1 MAVNRREFLQ
11 SGAAFALSGA
21 ATRFA
26 PEVSR
31 SIALAAVGDCMITR
45 RISML
50 DSPAF
55 LDLIDVLRSADVA
68 IGNFEMTLAESDAP
82 PSYHEGCAYVHL
94 RADSPDNRLI
104 ADELKW
110 AGFKL
115 MGLANNHS
123 LDFAA
128 QGMFSTIDKFD
139 KEGLAHS
146 GTGSDLAEARAPG
159 YFDSPRG
166 RVALVAC
173 ASTFP
178 DYTQA
183 ADGNG
188 EVVGRPGLNPVRLR
202 TTYRVTA
209 AQLESLRAIATT
221 IGATAPPAATP
232 ANEMRFLNHSFVAGT
247 PTGAEVIA
255 DPDDTSAQ
263 AASVRRAGRNS
274 DLTVIGIHAHEAD
287 RAPEVPSRF
296 LQPFA
301 HAMIDAGADAFIGHG
316 PHVLRGIEI
325 YKNRP
330 IFYSLGNFIFH
341 GESARQIPSEIYRE
355 CKVAGNDPSDVFDKV
370 LGGFSAAPYWQTVV
384 PVATFENRKL
394 TALKLYPV
402 TLNPNLSRSMR
413 GTPELAQGQEAS
425 QIIATIAR
433 LSEPFRTTIR
443 FDNGVGIVV
452 V

>member
-11 SGAAFALSGA
+11 SGAAFALAGA
-21 ATRFA
+21 ASRFA
-26 PEVSR
+26 PAVSR
-31 SIALAAVGDCMITR
+31 PITLAAVGDCMINR
-45 RISML
+45 RVSML

-55 LDLIDVLRSADVA
+55 LELVQILRSADVA
-68 IGNFEMTLAESDAP
+68 VGNFEMTLAESDAP

-94 RADSPDNRLI
+94 RADGPDNRFI
-104 ADELKW
+104 VDELKW

-123 LDFAA
+123 LDFGA

-139 KEGLAHS
+139 KAGLAHA

-159 YFDSPRG
+159 YVDSSRG

-188 EVVGRPGLNPVRLR
+188 EVAGRPGLNPVRLR
-202 TTYRVTA
+202 TSYRVTA
-209 AQLESLRAIATT
+209 AQLESLRAIAIT
-221 IGATAPPAATP
+221 IGMPPPPAATQS
-232 ANEMRFLNHSFVAGT
+232 NELRFLNRSFAAGT
-247 PTGAEVIA
+247 PTGAEVVA
-255 DPDDTSAQ
+255 DPDDTIAQ
-263 AASVRRAGRNS
+263 AASVRRASRNS

-287 RAPEVPSRF
+287 RVPEAPSRF

-301 HAMIDAGADAFIGHG
+301 QAMIDAGADVFVGHG

-325 YKNRP
+325 YKGKP

-355 CKVAGNDPSDVFDKV
+355 CKVAGDDPSDVFDKV

-402 TLNPNLSRSMR
+402 TLNPKLSRSMR
-413 GTPELAQGQEAS
+413 GTPELARGEEAS
-425 QIIATIAR
+425 QIIAEIAR
-433 LSEPFRTTIR
+433 LSEPYHTTIR
-443 FDNGVGIVV
+443 FDSGVGTVV